1 MKGFTTALLAAAL
14 FLSTAPLVA
23 LADHSLT
30 ITNNADQAIEY
41 INISPVDSDDWGD
54 DWLGPDQVL
63 ESGQRIT
70 FTITSGCLQDIRI
83 TFMDH
88 HQVEKRNFDT
98 CQYDLR
104 VNY

>member
-1 MKGFTTALLAAAL
+1 MKRLLTALSAAAFFALLAP
-14 FLSTAPLVA
+14 TVA
-23 LADHSLT
+23 LADHQLT
-30 ITNNADQAIEY
+30 IYNNADQSIEY
-41 INISPVDSDDWGD
+41 INISPVDSNEWGD
-54 DWLGPDQVL
+54 DWLGDSQVL
-63 ESGQRIT
+63 SPGEHIT
-70 FTITSGCLQDIRI
+70 FTIQSGCLQDIRV